1 MIPRRPCSASSQSAV
16 CASTWLVLAIVA
28 TSAAVTAT
36 STTAPGG
43 TFRKSLIAP
52 IVRHVPSKS
61 AATYRIKPISS
72 SILHTIPRGG
82 STAAAARPDEYV
94 EESDE
99 EDEDVEEE
107 EDAEEREKAAAAA
120 KEEAAKL
127 QKWKTEQQ
135 LLLNLRS
142 TFLSEALARRGLPI
156 TTIADVSIADGDKPP
171 EPTDWDCAMA
181 TEEQPKSCLYS
192 FDAEPN
198 SKVVAPIGT
207 ENWISIT
214 ALNRLRRTDTAK
226 VEPMWHSKYAILRS
240 WFSDESEFSFLQ
252 HTGFRGF
259 LLSNVLLDLGGGIVL
274 RSLVVLSI
282 LTALIVSMPALE
294 YMVNRLLVSGPFWAK
309 WISWRTFV
317 HASLP
322 LKLLMGQVA
331 WKATARG
338 FGKLEGKIRDYVV
351 DMESA
356 MLEECV
362 PLTVGPGAEID
373 DDDEDALE
381 DEEDEFDFGM
391 LGDNDDDGDA
401 YEDYSESDGY

>member
-1 MIPRRPCSASSQSAV
+1 MIPQRPCSSSVQSAV
-16 CASTWLVLAIVA
+16 SASTWFVLTMMA

-36 STTAPGG
+36 STSAPGG
-43 TFRKSLIAP
+43 TFRAKPFMPPL
-52 IVRHVPSKS
+52 RRVPSAT
-61 AATYRIKPISS
+61 AASQRIRPISS
-72 SILHTIPRGG
+72 SLLHNIPRGG
-82 STAAAARPDEYV
+82 STAAAAAAPPDKYL

-99 EDEDVEEE
+99 EDEDE
-107 EDAEEREKAAAAA
+107 EDAEEKQQAAAAA
-120 KEEAAKL
+120 NEEAAKL

-142 TFLSEALARRGLPI
+142 TFLSEALAMRGLPI

-181 TEEQPKSCLYS
+181 TEEEPKSCLYS

-207 ENWISIT
+207 ENWISIS

-226 VEPMWHSKYAILRS
+226 VEPMWHSKYAVLRS
-240 WFSDESEFSFLQ
+240 WFSDESQFSFLQ

-259 LLSNVLLDLGGGIVL
+259 LLSNLLLDLGGGIVL

-282 LTALIVSMPALE
+282 LATLIVSMPALE
-294 YMVNRLLVSGPFWAK
+294 YFVNRLLVSGPFWAK

-322 LKLLMGQVA
+322 LKLIMGQLA
-331 WKATARG
+331 WKLTATG
-338 FGKLEGKIRDYVV
+338 FGKLEGKIRDYAV

-362 PLTVGPGAEID
+362 PLTVVPVAAEID
-373 DDDEDALE
+373 DDDAVE
-381 DEEDEFDFGM
+381 DETDEFDFGM
-391 LGDNDDDGDA
+391 LDNDDDGDA
-401 YEDYSESDGY
+401 YEDYSESDNY

>member
-1 MIPRRPCSASSQSAV
+1 MFPRRPCSASSPS
-16 CASTWLVLAIVA
+16 ASTWLVLAMVA

-36 STTAPGG
+36 STTVPGG
-43 TFRKSLIAP
+43 VFRKAFIGPIA
-52 IVRHVPSKS
+52 RHVPSK
-61 AATYRIKPISS
+61 AAASRRINSISSS
-72 SILHTIPRGG
+72 SILHAIPRGG

-99 EDEDVEEE
+99 EDEDVEE
-107 EDAEEREKAAAAA
+107 DAEEQEQAAAAA
-120 KEEAAKL
+120 KEEAVKL
-127 QKWKTEQQ
+127 QKWQTEQQ

-142 TFLSEALARRGLPI
+142 TFLSEALAKRGLPI

-181 TEEQPKSCLYS
+181 TEEEPKSCLYS

-294 YMVNRLLVSGPFWAK
+294 YIVNRLLVSGPFWAK

-322 LKLLMGQVA
+322 LKLIMGQLA
-331 WKATARG
+331 WKATAQG
-338 FGKLEGKIRDYVV
+338 FGKLEGRIRDYVV

-373 DDDEDALE
+373 DDD
-381 DEEDEFDFGM
+381 DEEAIEDEFDFGI
-391 LGDNDDDGDA
+391 LDDNDGDDDA
-401 YEDYSESDGY
+401 YEDYSEESDGY

>member
-1 MIPRRPCSASSQSAV
+1 MFPRRPRTPPSRSAV
-16 CASTWLVLAIVA
+16 CAYASAWLVLAIVA
-28 TSAAVTAT
+28 ISTAVTAT

-43 TFRKSLIAP
+43 TFRKSFIAP

-61 AATYRIKPISS
+61 AAAHRIKPI
-72 SILHTIPRGG
+72 LHAIPRGG
-82 STAAAARPDEYV
+82 STAATARPDEYV

-99 EDEDVEEE
+99 EDEDVVE
-107 EDAEEREKAAAAA
+107 EDAEEKEQAAAAA

-142 TFLSEALARRGLPI
+142 TFLSEALAKRGLPI

-282 LTALIVSMPALE
+282 LTALVVSMPALE

-322 LKLLMGQVA
+322 LKLIMGQLA

-362 PLTVGPGAEID
+362 PLTVGPGAELD
-373 DDDEDALE
+373 DDGEDALE
-381 DEEDEFDFGM
+381 DDEDEFDFGM
-391 LGDNDDDGDA
+391 LDDNDDDGDA
-401 YEDYSESDGY
+401 YEDYSSSESDGY

>member
-1 MIPRRPCSASSQSAV
+1 M
-16 CASTWLVLAIVA
+16 A
-28 TSAAVTAT
+28 TAAVTAT
-36 STTAPGG
+36 STSAPGG
-43 TFRKSLIAP
+43 IFRKPFSAP
-52 IVRHVPSKS
+52 LRHVPSAASQRIRTSLS
-61 AATYRIKPISS
+61 APSLL
-72 SILHTIPRGG
+72 LHNIPRGG
-82 STAAAARPDEYV
+82 STAAAAAPRDEHL
-94 EESDE
+94 EES
-99 EDEDVEEE
+99 EEE
-107 EDAEEREKAAAAA
+107 EDAEVQQQAAATANDD
-120 KEEAAKL
+120 AAKL

-142 TFLSEALARRGLPI
+142 TFLSEALAKRGLPI
-156 TTIADVSIADGDKPP
+156 TTIADVSIADGNKPP
-171 EPTDWDCAMA
+171 EPTDWDCVMA
-181 TEEQPKSCLYS
+181 TEEEPKSCLYS

-207 ENWISIT
+207 TNWISIS

-252 HTGFRGF
+252 HAGFRGF
-259 LLSNVLLDLGGGIVL
+259 LLSNLLLDLGDGIVL

-282 LTALIVSMPALE
+282 LTTLIVSMPVLE
-294 YMVNRLLVSGPFWAK
+294 YFVNRLLVSGPFWAK
-309 WISWRTFV
+309 WISWRTFA

-322 LKLLMGQVA
+322 LKLIMGQLA

-373 DDDEDALE
+373 DKDAAE
-381 DEEDEFDFGM
+381 DETDEFDFA
-391 LGDNDDDGDA
+391 LPDTDDDSDA
-401 YEDYSESDGY
+401 YDDEDYSESDSY

>member
-1 MIPRRPCSASSQSAV
+1 MIPRRPCSASSRSCV
-16 CASTWLVLAIVA
+16 CASTWVVLAIVA
-28 TSAAVTAT
+28 TAAAVTAT

-43 TFRKSLIAP
+43 TVRKSFITP
-52 IVRHVPSKS
+52 IVRHVPPK
-61 AATYRIKPISS
+61 AVATKRINPIIPP
-72 SILHTIPRGG
+72 SILHAIPRGG

-99 EDEDVEEE
+99 EDEDVEE
-107 EDAEEREKAAAAA
+107 DAEEQEKAAAAA

-142 TFLSEALARRGLPI
+142 TFLSEALAKRGLPI

-171 EPTDWDCAMA
+171 QPTDWDCAMA

-322 LKLLMGQVA
+322 LKLIMGQLA

-338 FGKLEGKIRDYVV
+338 FGKLEGQIRDYVV

-362 PLTVGPGAEID
+362 PLTVGPGTEID
-373 DDDEDALE
+373 EDDEDALE

-391 LGDNDDDGDA
+391 LDDNDDDGDA
-401 YEDYSESDGY
+401 YEDYSESDDY

>member
-1 MIPRRPCSASSQSAV
+1 MFPRRPRTAPSRSAV
-16 CASTWLVLAIVA
+16 CASAWLVLAIVA
-28 TSAAVTAT
+28 TSTAVTAT

-43 TFRKSLIAP
+43 TFRKSFIAP

-61 AATYRIKPISS
+61 AATHRIKPI
-72 SILHTIPRGG
+72 LHAIPRGG

-99 EDEDVEEE
+99 EDEDVVE
-107 EDAEEREKAAAAA
+107 EDAEEKEQAAAAA

-142 TFLSEALARRGLPI
+142 TFLSEALAKRGLPI

-282 LTALIVSMPALE
+282 LTALVVSMPALE

-322 LKLLMGQVA
+322 LKLIMGQLA

-362 PLTVGPGAEID
+362 PLTVGPGAELD
-373 DDDEDALE
+373 DDGEDALE

-391 LGDNDDDGDA
+391 LDDNDDDGDA
-401 YEDYSESDGY
+401 YDDYSESDGY

>member
-1 MIPRRPCSASSQSAV
+1 
-16 CASTWLVLAIVA
+16 L
-28 TSAAVTAT
+28 
-36 STTAPGG
+36 
-43 TFRKSLIAP
+43 
-52 IVRHVPSKS
+52 HV
-61 AATYRIKPISS
+61 
-72 SILHTIPRGG
+72 IPRGG
-82 STAAAARPDEYV
+82 STAAAAVPHDEYL
-94 EESDE
+94 EDSDE
-99 EDEDVEEE
+99 DGEDEE
-107 EDAEEREKAAAAA
+107 EDAEEQQQAAAAA

-142 TFLSEALARRGLPI
+142 TFLSEALAKRGLPI

-171 EPTDWDCAMA
+171 QPTDWDCAMA

-207 ENWISIT
+207 ESWISVS

-259 LLSNVLLDLGGGIVL
+259 LLSNLLLDLGGGIVL

-282 LTALIVSMPALE
+282 LAALIVSMPALE
-294 YMVNRLLVSGPFWAK
+294 YLVNRLLVSGPFWAK

-322 LKLLMGQVA
+322 LKLIMGQLA
-331 WKATARG
+331 WKVTATG

-351 DMESA
+351 DLESA

-362 PLTVGPGAEID
+362 PLTVGPGSEI
-373 DDDEDALE
+373 DDDEDAIGD

-391 LGDNDDDGDA
+391 LDDADDGDA
-401 YEDYSESDGY
+401 YDEDYSESDSY